1 MKRLFSLALALCLVV
16 GLCACGS
23 NLMEPVTFYY
33 VRQADHITYGAAD
46 GYISPE
52 EREAAGHIGDL
63 SYLLS
68 LYLVGPLDET
78 LVSPFP
84 EGTRL
89 ENLVLH
95 QDTVVVVLSE
105 EFSRLSGVELSV
117 ACACVSA
124 TCFSLTDATEITVIS
139 PETEMHDGVSI
150 TLTRDS
156 ITLIDDALPPE
167 ETKKAE

>member
-1 MKRLFSLALALCLVV
+1 MKKLLSLALALCLLI
-16 GLCACGS
+16 GLCACS
-23 NLMEPVTFYY
+23 SSLKEPVTFYY
-33 VRQADHITYGAAD
+33 VRHPDHITYGAAD
-46 GYISPE
+46 GFISPE
-52 EREAAGHIGDL
+52 EREASGHTGDL

-78 LVSPFP
+78 LLSPFP

-95 QDTVVVVLSE
+95 QDTIVVELSQE
-105 EFSRLSGVELSV
+105 LSSLSGVELSV
-117 ACACVSA
+117 ACACISA
-124 TCFSLTDATEITVIS
+124 TCFSLTDAVEITVVS
-139 PETEMHDGVSI
+139 PETELHDGVSM

-167 ETKKAE
+167 ESKNAE